1 MTCIVGFVENGVTW
15 MGADSLGSN
24 GYSKS
29 LQKRP
34 KVFHSKDSD
43 EIVFGG
49 TTSFRMLQLLQY
61 SNSLFDELS
70 VSKNK
75 IDHEY
80 MVSKFIPN
88 LQKLFSEGGFEE
100 VNNGVKESGVFLLG
114 YKDNLFKVQSDYS
127 VLENE
132 TNYNACG
139 CGEDFALGSLKTTEG
154 MDISPEVKIRKALQA
169 ASAFST
175 GVAPPFIIINTGNKE
190 VIKFED

>member
-24 GYSKS
+24 GWSMAVE
-29 LQKRP
+29 KRP
-34 KVFHSKDSD
+34 KAFHSKDSSD
-43 EIVFGG
+43 IVIGG

-61 SNSLFDELS
+61 SNGLFDELS
-70 VSKNK
+70 LSKSQIN
-75 IDHEY
+75 HEY

-88 LQKLFSEGGFEE
+88 LQKLFSDGGFEK
-100 VNNGVKESGVFLLG
+100 VDSGVKKSGEFLLG

-127 VLENE
+127 VLENN

-139 CGEDFALGSLKTTEG
+139 CGEDFAMGSLKTTEG
-154 MDISPEVKIRKALQA
+154 MDILPEDKIRKALQA

-175 GVAPPFIIINTGNKE
+175 GVAPPFIIINTNNAD
-190 VIKFED
+190 IIRFED